1 VASAEIVAAPHT
13 IAMRPSLCLFVAL
26 AGLGCGASVTPTA
39 APPADV
45 PVATADVPVAVV
57 DAPVAVVDAPV
68 AVVDVPVVV
77 AGDRAIGDPCERDQ
91 QCASGVCAQTPGV
104 VAGCAQPCA
113 DDAPCVDMSSLLA
126 CVLDRAPGG
135 GRFVCGQVVGAEV
148 ERAGACAADTEC
160 FSGFCLD
167 GACHNACA
175 DDAACPAGARSVQA
189 CRATPI
195 TGVTVED
202 FVLFQGAAS
211 VDRSTMALPVIAPPD
226 TVSLTWVTQDLG
238 GGNLYATVSSV
249 IDPEG
254 RTLVDRR
261 TWSALREQEVRT
273 IPSRLE
279 INTATFPGRDMEPMV
294 PGVFRSTHALLNDP
308 GAAMVTTRNL
318 RALVRVKRAP
328 GGLAANGWTLRLRVL
343 IGGVAGLNGTNAP
356 TNARLQ
362 SAVARMRA
370 IYATVGVNVLVDG
383 YADLLPADAA
393 RYATIDS
400 QEELRS
406 LFRLTAG
413 ITGDVLPLFIV
424 RGISSTAGL
433 ENAIGIAGGID
444 GPPGIHGTGS
454 SGVVVSWDNTFGRFD
469 LLAQVMAHECGHYLG
484 LWHSMERLAACTT
497 VGQMDCSLWGGV
509 DNLTDTSATMA
520 GAARNLMYW
529 TTSGNNEMLSAGQ
542 GLMMRVNP
550 IVH

>member
-1 VASAEIVAAPHT
+1 
-13 IAMRPSLCLFVAL
+13 MRPSLCLFVAL
-26 AGLGCGASVTPTA
+26 AGLGCGASVTPSS

-45 PVATADVPVAVV
+45 
-57 DAPVAVVDAPV
+57 PVAVVDAPV
-68 AVVDVPVVV
+68 AVVDVPVV
-77 AGDRAIGDPCERDQ
+77 ATGDLALGEACARDE

-104 VAGCAQPCA
+104 ASGCAQPCA
-113 DDAPCVDMSSLLA
+113 DDAPCFDMSSLLA

-135 GRFVCGQVVGAEV
+135 GRFVCGQVPGAEV
-148 ERAGACAADTEC
+148 ERAGECSADAQC

-175 DDAACPAGARSVQA
+175 DDAACPAGWRCGAMAVGARSVQA

-202 FVLFQGAAS
+202 FVLFEGSAS
-211 VDRSTMALPVIAPPD
+211 VDRSTVALPVIAPPD

-238 GGNLYATVSSV
+238 GGSLYATVSNV
-249 IDPEG
+249 VDPEG

-261 TWSALREQEVRT
+261 TWSTLREQQVRT
-273 IPSRLE
+273 VPSRLE
-279 INTATFPGRDMEPMV
+279 VNTATFPGRDMDPMV
-294 PGVFRSTHALLNDP
+294 PGVFRSMHALLNDP
-308 GAAMVTTRNL
+308 DATAVSTRMM

-328 GGLAANGWTLRLRVL
+328 GGVAANGWTLRMRVFV
-343 IGGVAGLNGTNAP
+343 GGVAGLNATTAP
-356 TNARLQ
+356 TNPRLQ
-362 SAVARMRA
+362 AAVARMRA
-370 IYATVGVNVLVDG
+370 IYATAGVNVFVDG
-383 YADLLPADAA
+383 YADLRAADGA
-393 RYATIDS
+393 RFATIDS

-413 ITGDVLPLFIV
+413 VTGDVLPLFIV

-454 SGVVVSWDNTFGRFD
+454 SGVVVSWDNTFGRTD

-484 LWHSMERLAACTT
+484 LWHSMERLAACTAA
-497 VGQMDCSLWGGV
+497 GQMDCSLWGGV
-509 DNLTDTSATMA
+509 DNLSDTPATMA
-520 GAARNLMYW
+520 GASRNLMYW
-529 TTSGNNEMLSAGQ
+529 TTSGNNEALSAGQ

-550 IVH
+550 LVH